1 MRTGWIK
8 PKEDL
13 RIARR
18 RYKLHYALRKLGN
31 KVIAQKKNGYEA
43 TIGIDRY

>member
-13 RIARR
+13 KRQRR
-18 RYKLHYALRKLGN
+18 RYKLHYSLRKLGN
-31 KVIAQKKNGYEA
+31 KVIKKKKNGYEA
-43 TIGIDRY
+43 TV